1 MASNDC
7 VFQKSCNYVGKMLKI
22 HQKRRDSLISV
33 YLNRGKDA
41 NFNNGYC
48 YVVA

>member
-1 MASNDC
+1 MI
-7 VFQKSCNYVGKMLKI
+7 VFSKKVVTMWEKMLKI